1 MLSLCWK
8 RRESALVGRQ
18 AGWQAR
24 QTGRR
29 ARLGVRR
36 GGSSGRRSWLAGRLA
51 GSKAGRQGWIEGGW
65 CRAGSGDCPPGTPCR
80 TLAVPPLP
88 QVQNLRPFY
97 RCGLGPGPRGGSR
110 LLIGC
115 WSFSNIYKNWAP
127 IFERDA
133 ETRRG
138 CLCKRETENGKTE
151 TEESEVRQM

>member
-1 MLSLCWK
+1 M
-8 RRESALVGRQ
+8 LVGRQ

-29 ARLGVRR
+29 ARLGGRR
-36 GGSSGRRSWLAGRLA
+36 GGSSGRRSWQ
-51 GSKAGRQGWIEGGW
+51 AGRQGWIEGGW

-97 RCGLGPGPRGGSR
+97 RRGLGPGPRSGSR

-115 WSFSNIYKNWAP
+115 WSFSEP
-127 IFERDA
+127 IRLFLLCPSCVLRADA
-133 ETRRG
+133 FVPLFAFSFTRGRS
-138 CLCKRETENGKTE
+138 L
-151 TEESEVRQM
+151 